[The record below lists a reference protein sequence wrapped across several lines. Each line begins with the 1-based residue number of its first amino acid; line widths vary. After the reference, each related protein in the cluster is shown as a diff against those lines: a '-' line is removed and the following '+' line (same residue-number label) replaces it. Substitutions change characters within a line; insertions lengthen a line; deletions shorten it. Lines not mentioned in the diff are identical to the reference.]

1 MSDCIKR
8 TVKLGMH
15 KIIFS
20 RLTLFKH
27 YLIKKFH
34 PSWFFFFSFSCMKEW
49 MWLMPWSLDPLK
61 METWSSNRYAIFGD
75 RGHIYQNEGLFKK
88 SWGTC
93 TCTAILESLLPDQPK
108 HYHYIKNDFNCAFVF
123 KFKTLK
129 VFCVKKYRGIL

>member
-15 KIIFS
+15 EIIFCQANIVQ
-20 RLTLFKH
+20 TLPYEK
-27 YLIKKFH
+27 I
-34 PSWFFFFSFSCMKEW
+34 SSIMIFFFSFSCMKEW

-93 TCTAILESLLPDQPK
+93 TCTAILEGLLPDQPK
-108 HYHYIKNDFNCAFVF
+108 HYHYNKWFQLRFCF

-129 VFCVKKYRGIL
+129 IFCVKKYRGIL